1 MKNLGKGARSNL
13 QTTCGEVT
21 GLSRSTKRLR
31 PPSPEAHRIPR
42 FIDYCIRL
50 GQERKKV
57 SIGYWKWRHRE
68 DKLNLNAVEL
78 HGKQCKKKKMLIL
91 NVKNLIHFLG
101 YREKKKIK
109 CTDIYIFKGITLF
122 SCLCILLI
130 RTFGSTEV
138 VYFMKFLGQKKRNLK
153 GDTVFFL

>member
-1 MKNLGKGARSNL
+1 MNYRTGRNNLPYNS
-13 QTTCGEVT
+13 
-21 GLSRSTKRLR
+21 
-31 PPSPEAHRIPR
+31 PR

-68 DKLNLNAVEL
+68 DKLNLIAVEL

-91 NVKNLIHFLG
+91 NVKNLIHYLG
-101 YREKKKIK
+101 YREKKIK

-130 RTFGSTEV
+130 RTFGSIEV
-138 VYFMKFLGQKKRNLK
+138 VYLCEVLRIKKELWEIWRVILFFF
-153 GDTVFFL
+153 FFL